1 MKLFTWIIMSCY
13 IILFML
19 IGLGLVA
26 MALHWIPIDGPIWW
40 LELAYNE
47 KNWRVACFL
56 TGIGLVLIN
65 WMYAELVL
73 ARFQKQKTIAFE
85 NPNGQVTVSLSAIED
100 FIYRSS
106 QDLGGDVKEIRSD
119 VVARKG
125 KILVRARATL
135 WGGAH
140 IPEAAERIQTV
151 VKAKVQE
158 MLSGVEEPVIVRV
171 HVAKVVPK
179 EGKGK
184 GKESL
189 SDRRPTPYVTQPFRG
204 L

>member
-13 IILFML
+13 IVLFML
-19 IGLGLVA
+19 IGLGLIA
-26 MALHWIPIDGPIWW
+26 FSLHWLPVDGPVWW
-40 LELAYNE
+40 LELAYTE
-47 KNWRVACFL
+47 KNWRLACFL

-73 ARFQKQKTIAFE
+73 ARFQKQKMIAFE
-85 NPNGQVTVSLSAIED
+85 NPDGQVTVSLSAIED
-100 FIYRSS
+100 FIQRSTK
-106 QDLGGDVKEIRSD
+106 DMKDVKEIRSD

-140 IPEAAERIQTV
+140 IPEAAEKVQNVI
-151 VKAKVQE
+151 KAKVQE

-171 HVAKVVPK
+171 HVAKVATK
-179 EGKGK
+179 EGRDSAG
-184 GKESL
+184 E
-189 SDRRPTPYVTQPFRG
+189 RRGVTPYATQPFRG